1 MGGCSCLCGFVGFV
15 ILVIVFV
22 LFVVCCFCF
31 VLFVFVFV
39 VCVLFVCL
47 FFWLCF
53 FFFWVGGILYIL
65 FYFIKISLG
74 FLVCACLSV
83 FCLFVCFIGFGGC
96 WFGALG
102 DFLVVLFYCFWVL
115 FFWGFF
121 CLFLG
126 GGVGEIVR
134 LKQEKQENPLQFIHS
149 KSVNAYNL
157 ISSLIAAIA
166 KGAHVHV
173 NKRQRYRY
181 LWETKGRLLPSP
193 LPLSPFIFSMVRDQ
207 TIN

>member
-1 MGGCSCLCGFVGFV
+1 M
-15 ILVIVFV
+15 
-22 LFVVCCFCF
+22 
-31 VLFVFVFV
+31 
-39 VCVLFVCL
+39 LFVCL
-47 FFWLCF
+47 FFWFWGLLVWGFGGFFGCFVLLFFGGFGLVCFFVFLLLF
-53 FFFWVGGILYIL
+53 FFF
-65 FYFIKISLG
+65 
-74 FLVCACLSV
+74 
-83 FCLFVCFIGFGGC
+83 
-96 WFGALG
+96 
-102 DFLVVLFYCFWVL
+102 
-115 FFWGFF
+115 
-121 CLFLG
+121 

-193 LPLSPFIFSMVRDQ
+193 LPLSPFIFSMVRD
-207 TIN
+207 